1 MRRVLVLGSLVVGCT
16 AAPDVDSGMLSPS
29 LPVAASPPPA
39 ALATDPLRVASDA
52 DHPRRYIGKLVQ
64 PVGCPTGLN
73 GWVGAPLFAAS
84 PGGPAIPPGLAAYC
98 RYDLPPNAPLAGPPV
113 NATTLGLFSDLSP
126 DVMAIGAQSTLED
139 VLAPGLAAAT
149 DAEAGRMPWLGT
161 PSGRAPVR
169 VAVLDSSPTA
179 APGLPSLQAT
189 GVNLH
194 GHGIANLIGR
204 LVCDDVGT
212 CAAEVATRLVMT
224 LRTAGGQIVE
234 DTVNGGDF
242 GSVGVLAEAV
252 WAETSA
258 WEADA
263 TDAPLILNLS
273 LGWDRLYGGSPAVG
287 VSGWPASVQAAH
299 AAIVDARCR
308 GAMVLAATGNRQGG
322 TRDLGPLVPAL
333 WESTTIDPAVC
344 SAALGGP
351 GAIASPEPTV
361 LAVGG
366 ATRTDVDITLQRKG
380 ARPRRLAY
388 ADHAVAVDASGLFT
402 EPLTGTSVGTAI
414 ASATSAVLW
423 ANRPFADDVL
433 VSGWLTTSGWATAM
447 PVDGAYCP
455 TGCGNATVLDVCRA
469 VRAVCDPGQ
478 PGYTGPCAMIPA
490 GPVGCALG
498 LQPPATVDAAALASF
513 ESTAAAETLLVQ
525 PTVRTDRA
533 CDRNS
538 IGLLSTEPRRGPS
551 PCPMEQFYTAAA
563 EPWLYPQPIVQECP
577 TCYLSL
583 PDGKVRV
590 DWASGF
596 SSLTSLTLYTRTLS
610 GTTTAYT
617 TRQFPA
623 TGTTLT
629 YTFANPAVLA
639 GTETAWLAA
648 VTSRA
653 TYEVP
658 LYVLP

>member
-1 MRRVLVLGSLVVGCT
+1 MRRVLGLWGLVIGCT
-16 AAPDVDSGMLSPS
+16 SSGVPTEVPSP
-29 LPVAASPPPA
+29 LPVAVAPPPA
-39 ALATDPLRVASDA
+39 PLATDPLRSAADA
-52 DHPRRYIGKLVQ
+52 EHPRRYVGKLLQ
-64 PVGCPTGLN
+64 GTACPTAVN
-73 GWVGAPLFAAS
+73 GWVGGPLFGAT
-84 PGGPAIPPGLAAYC
+84 PGGPSVPPGLAPFCLYT
-98 RYDLPPNAPLAGPPV
+98 LPNTAPLGGGPV
-113 NATTLGLFSDLSP
+113 TATSRGLFSDLSP
-126 DVMAIGAQSTLED
+126 DVMALATQSTLED
-139 VLAPGLAAAT
+139 ALGAGLAAAT
-149 DAEAGRMPWLGT
+149 DAEAGRLAWLGNA
-161 PSGRAPVR
+161 SGFAPVR

-179 APGLPSLQAT
+179 PPGAPSLAAI
-189 GVNLH
+189 GVNAH
-194 GHGIANLIGR
+194 GHGVANLIAR
-204 LVCDDVGT
+204 LTCDDAGT

-224 LRTAGGQIVE
+224 LRTVAGQIVE
-234 DTVNGGDF
+234 DPVNGGDF
-242 GSVGVLAEAV
+242 GSVGVLAEGL
-252 WAETSA
+252 WAETAA

-263 TDAPLILNLS
+263 TDAPLVVNLS
-273 LGWDRLYGGSPAVG
+273 LGWDRLYGGSPALG
-287 VSGWPASVQAAH
+287 PSGWPAAVQAAH

-322 TRDLGPLVPAL
+322 TRDVGPLVPAL
-333 WESTTIDPAVC
+333 WESMTIDPAVC
-344 SAALGGP
+344 ASMLGGP
-351 GAIASPEPTV
+351 GAIAGVEPTV

-366 ATRTDVDITLQRKG
+366 ATRTDVDIALQRNG

-388 ADHAVAVDASGLFT
+388 ADHAVVPDASGLLT

-414 ASATSAVLW
+414 ASATAAVLW
-423 ANRPFADDVL
+423 ANRPYADDVQI
-433 VSGWLTTSGWATAM
+433 SGWLTTSGWATAM

-455 TGCGNATVLDVCRA
+455 TGCGNATVVDVCRA

-478 PGYTGPCAMIPA
+478 PAYTGPCAMIPA
-490 GPVGCALG
+490 GPVGCSLG
-498 LQPPATVDAAALASF
+498 IQPPAVVDAAALASF
-513 ESTAAAETLLVQ
+513 EAAAAAETLAPQ
-525 PTVRTDRA
+525 AAVRTDRA
-533 CDRNS
+533 CDRNA
-538 IGLLSTEPRRGPS
+538 IALLSTEARRGPS

-596 SSLTSLTLYTRTLS
+596 ASLTSLTLYTRTLS

-629 YTFANPAVLA
+629 YTFANPSVLT

-658 LYVLP
+658 LYVIP